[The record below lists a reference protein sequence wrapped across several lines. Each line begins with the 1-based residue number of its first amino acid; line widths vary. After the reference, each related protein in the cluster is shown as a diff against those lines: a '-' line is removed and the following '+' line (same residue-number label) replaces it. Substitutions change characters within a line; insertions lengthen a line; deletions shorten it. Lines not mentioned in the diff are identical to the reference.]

1 MQHLTGPHEGV
12 RTTTQ
17 TQRPITQK
25 GTIMRK
31 TFEQLFEV
39 LSDHAQD
46 VSFHVQFWDGVKKS
60 YGAGEPQFTLTFV
73 TKRSA
78 EHVLE
83 SGSLGF
89 GEEYMAGDIQV
100 EGDFKQLLRFG
111 ADAAFLNLPLG
122 LKAKLAIKHLRQ
134 TSLNTLS
141 RSTKH
146 VAHHYDRGNDFY
158 KLWLDES
165 MAYSCAYFRDENDT
179 LEQAQQQKY
188 EHICRKLRLK
198 AGETLV
204 DIGCGWGGML
214 IYAAKH
220 YGVRGVGC
228 TLSKQQ
234 VEYAVDLV
242 KREGLSKEVSIIF
255 EDYRTLQG
263 KFDKFVSIGMFEHV
277 GKQFIPTFMEKVR
290 AILNPGGIGLLHTI
304 GQELPIP
311 GDPWTLK
318 YIFPGGYI
326 PTLDEIIR
334 TMCEAKL
341 VPIDVENLRLHYART
356 LEEWSTR
363 YEAHVKTVEAMY
375 DASFVRMWRMF
386 LNGCAANFRYG
397 DMRLYHVLF
406 TNGLNNTMP
415 LTREHQ
421 YR

>member
-1 MQHLTGPHEGV
+1 
-12 RTTTQ
+12 
-17 TQRPITQK
+17 
-25 GTIMRK
+25 
-31 TFEQLFEV
+31 
-39 LSDHAQD
+39 
-46 VSFHVQFWDGVKKS
+46 VKKS
-60 YGAGEPQFTLTFV
+60 YGVGEPQFILTFV

-78 EHVLE
+78 EHILE

-111 ADAAFLNLPLG
+111 TDAAFLNLPLG

-141 RSTKH
+141 RSQKH

-165 MAYSCAYFRDENDT
+165 MAYSCAYFRYENDT

-188 EHICRKLRLK
+188 EHICRKLQLN

-220 YGVRGVGC
+220 YGVRGLGC
-228 TLSKQQ
+228 SLSKQQ
-234 VEYAVDLV
+234 VEYATELV
-242 KREGLSKEVSIIF
+242 KREGLSEKISIIF
-255 EDYRTLQG
+255 EDYRNITG
-263 KFDKFVSIGMFEHV
+263 EFDKFVSVGMFEHV

-290 AILNPGGIGLLHTI
+290 SVLKRGGIGLLHTI
-304 GQELPIP
+304 GEERPLP

-326 PTLDEIIR
+326 PTLDEIVR
-334 TMCEAKL
+334 TMGEVGF
-341 VPIDVENLRLHYART
+341 VPTDIENLRLHYAKT
-356 LEEWSTR
+356 VEEWIIR
-363 YEAHVKTVEAMY
+363 YEAQVKKVEAMF

-386 LNGCAANFRYG
+386 LNGCVVNFRYG
-397 DMRLYHVLF
+397 SPRLYQVLF
-406 TNGLNNTMP
+406 TNGLNNTLP
-415 LTREHQ
+415 LTREHM